1 MDFSKLSASDKM
13 AIYASAA
20 VAVLAIVA
28 LVQGWGALVIL
39 PLLAAVAMA
48 AIVFWPQ
55 FSPTASLPG
64 SKGTLM
70 VIGGG
75 VAAVFWV
82 ISALTWL
89 DWIFGHLGRIDTLL
103 YLLGLAASLWLGWT
117 GWRALQAEGGTFT
130 MGAIGAGTPPAASTP
145 SMPTPSAPAE
155 PTPPP
160 PPPSATAQPMD
171 TGAPPAG
178 TSGESEEERS

>member
-28 LVQGWGALVIL
+28 LVQKWGGLIVL
-39 PLLAAVAMA
+39 PLLAAVVMA

-55 FSPTASLPG
+55 FSPTTQLPG

-70 VIGGG
+70 MIAGG

-89 DWIFGHLGRIDTLL
+89 DYIFNNLGRFDTLL
-103 YLLGLAASLWLGWT
+103 FLLGLAASLWLGWT
-117 GWRALQAEGGTFT
+117 GWQAFQAEGGTFT
-130 MGAIGAGTPPAASTP
+130 MGSAGAGTPPAGSTP
-145 SMPTPSAPAE
+145 SMPTSSPPAE
-155 PTPPP
+155 PMPPP
-160 PPPSATAQPMD
+160 PPPAAPSQPMD

-178 TSGESEEERS
+178 TSGEREEERR